1 MPKRIRIIKSDITT
15 LKVEAIVNAA
25 NESLM
30 GGKGVDGAIHAA
42 AGPDML
48 KECMALRG
56 CATGDAK
63 VTAGYDLYAKYVIH
77 TVGPV
82 WKGGGSGESDLLR
95 SCYDSCFKRA
105 MKLGVRSIA
114 FPAISTGVYG
124 YPIEKAAR
132 IAIEEVIGFLRKH
145 DYMDEIYLVCF
156 TEDHKIIYQQIFDE
170 IIAGKIQKIF
180 KGDQLSQ
187 LISQLDFL
195 DDLNSIDFSDIDL
208 KKIDQ
213 ILKEG
218 PAAKFLPQP
227 NESYKDDLPPKN
239 ERGDLI
245 YRVDGEDFTV
255 PSVYVPLVEFAFHRF
270 GSDPGIV
277 SLPDSPVFD
286 LIWTYIQQVV
296 NWAFSLEKSLYGQV
310 YDLLKEVDEY
320 YKQMVI
326 ELNELAVSHAGNSLY
341 HDLQKLPDIYQYCG
355 KVLNSPGVDPRYK
368 AEICLGFIYLIS
380 PIDFIP
386 EGIIN
391 HPIAF
396 SDDMAIM
403 LFIMRRGIQEGFVN
417 PKMVQRFWGGD
428 ESFIENLSLHYERM
442 QNHLGSEFIEAVW
455 AYLSDK
461 LEYNSVN

>member
-1 MPKRIRIIKSDITT
+1 MPKRIRIITADITT
-15 LKVEAIVNAA
+15 MKVEAVVNAA
-25 NESLM
+25 NETLL

-48 KECMALRG
+48 KECRALKG

-77 TVGPV
+77 TVGPI
-82 WKGGGSGESDLLR
+82 WKGGGAGESDLLR

-114 FPAISTGVYG
+114 FPAISTGAYG
-124 YPIEKAAR
+124 YPIEKSAR
-132 IAIEEVIGFLRKH
+132 ISIEEVIGFLRKH

-156 TEDHKIIYQQIFDE
+156 TDEHTKIYQQVFDE
-170 IIAGKIQKIF
+170 FISRKVEKIF

-208 KKIDQ
+208 TEIDQ
-213 ILKEG
+213 ILTKG
-218 PAAKFLPQP
+218 PAAKYLPQP
-227 NESYKDDLPPKN
+227 NEAYKDDLPPKN
-239 ERGDLI
+239 ENGDLI
-245 YRVDGEDFTV
+245 YNVDGKEFTV

-270 GSDPGIV
+270 GGDPGIV
-277 SLPDSPVFD
+277 SLPDSNVFE

-296 NWAFSLEKSLYGQV
+296 NWAFNLEKSLYGQV

-320 YKQMVI
+320 YKEMII
-326 ELNELAVSHAGNSLY
+326 EINELGINHANNPLY
-341 HDLQKLPDIYQYCG
+341 HELQKLPDIYQYCG
-355 KVLNSPGVDPRYK
+355 KVLTSPGVNPKYK

-380 PIDFIP
+380 PIDFVP

-403 LFIMRRGIQEGFVN
+403 LLIMKRGIQEGFVN
-417 PKMVQRFWGGD
+417 PKMVQRFWDGD
-428 ESFIENLSLHYERM
+428 DSFIENLSLHYEQM
-442 QNHLGSEFIEAVW
+442 QNHLGSDFIEYVW
-455 AYLSDK
+455 TYLRDK
-461 LEYNSVN
+461 LDS